1 MPTKNKRAFYI
12 KASQLVAM
20 TLNSIFCLNNSIYIS
35 KSLVIETMKHV
46 NLRGTF
52 RKPI

>member
-1 MPTKNKRAFYI
+1 MPTQNKRVFYI
-12 KASQLVAM
+12 KASQLVTM
-20 TLNSIFCLNNSIYIS
+20 TLNSIFSLNNSIYSS

-52 RKPI
+52 RKPV